1 MRHRK
6 SGRKLKRTAS
16 HRKATLAALATSLL
30 RHKRITTTVAKAKET
45 RMVVERLITK
55 AKRALAPREG
65 DAAAVAGSERQ
76 QQFVQRG
83 AHARRLVSRLIND
96 REVVKELFSEIVE
109 KIGDRPGGYT
119 RIVKLGQRAG
129 DGAEMAVIELVDYN
143 VGKESKEK
151 PSTPAKEKKP
161 KKTAPRKKVEKESDD
176 QGTPGSGDK
185 KTPFKKKKSA
195 PKKRGSSPE
204 HPPEEP
210 R

>member
-16 HRKATLAALATSLL
+16 HRKAMLGALATSLL

-55 AKRALAPREG
+55 AKRSLVPREG

-76 QQFVQRG
+76 QQFLQRG
-83 AHARRLVSRLIND
+83 AHARRQVSRIVND
-96 REVVKELFSEIVE
+96 RAVVKELFSEIVE
-109 KIGDRPGGYT
+109 KIGERPGGYT
-119 RIVKLGQRAG
+119 RIVKLGQRPG

-151 PSTPAKEKKP
+151 ASTPAKEKKP
-161 KKTAPRKKVEKESDD
+161 KKSAPRKKA
-176 QGTPGSGDK
+176 DK
-185 KTPFKKKKSA
+185 KAKEEAPEESGEKQAPAGKKKST
-195 PKKRGSSPE
+195 PKKKGSSSKAGPSDS
-204 HPPEEP
+204 